1 MCGRFTSLTP
11 PGALAEMFECEVISE
26 VETEEFNPNYNV
38 APSTRIFV
46 IASSRTHGRRLGRM
60 QWGLVPHWAKVPIG
74 TGQINARSETL
85 DQKPTF
91 RDSYRKWRCII
102 PMTGYYEWRTIHSDE
117 VIGSGRD
124 DPKKSKQAVYVT
136 RTDGQPFAVAG
147 LWSIW
152 TNPDSE
158 MGERKDQRRTCC
170 LVTRNANSLLASVH
184 DRMPVILEKENWP
197 LWLGEK
203 TEDEG
208 EGLQAL
214 LESDSD
220 SMDLQFV
227 DVGSLVNS
235 VRNTGPELIVAVR

>member
-11 PGALAEMFECEVISE
+11 PGALAEMFECEVTSE
-26 VETEEFNPNYNV
+26 VETEEFHPNYNV
-38 APSTRIFV
+38 APSTRILV
-46 IASSRTHGRRLGRM
+46 IASSRSHGRRLGRM

-102 PMTGYYEWRTIHSDE
+102 PMTGYYEWRTIHGDE

-124 DPKKSKQAVYVT
+124 DAKKPKQAVYVT
-136 RTDGQPFAVAG
+136 RADGQPLAVAG

-152 TNPDSE
+152 TNPDSTLR
-158 MGERKDQRRTCC
+158 EREGQRRTCC
-170 LVTRNANSLLASVH
+170 VVTRNANSLLASVH
-184 DRMPVILEKENWP
+184 DRMPVVLEKEDWP
-197 LWLGEK
+197 LWLGED
-203 TEDEG
+203 TSAAGVD
-208 EGLQAL
+208 LQAL
-214 LESDSD
+214 LESDSE
-220 SMDLQFV
+220 SIDLRFA

-235 VRNTGPELIVAVR
+235 VRNTGPELIASVR